1 MKVGFARLARDEYN
15 DAILYYELQRPGLGK
30 EFKSEVRLAIER
42 MLRFP
47 LGWPVERGEIR
58 KCLLH
63 RFPYKLLYAVEA
75 ERLLIVAVA
84 HQHRQPDYW
93 AKRTN

>member
-15 DAILYYELQRPGLGK
+15 DAVSYYDLKRPGLGH
-30 EFKSEVRLAIER
+30 EFKTEVRMAIER
-42 MLRFP
+42 MKHFP
-47 LGWPVERGEIR
+47 LAWPLERGEIH
-58 KCLLH
+58 KCLVH

-93 AKRTN
+93 ADRTR

>member
-15 DAILYYELQRPGLGK
+15 DAVAYYDLMRPGLGL
-30 EFKSEVRLAIER
+30 EFKTEVRLAVDR
-42 MLRFP
+42 MKHFP
-47 LGWPVERGEIR
+47 LAWPLERGEVR
-58 KCLLH
+58 KCLVH

-93 AKRTN
+93 ADRMR